1 MADLQ
6 LSIRY
11 RTLPNKIGFAVMC
24 MLLPVWAL
32 FVPLLLGLFV
42 LFLLGQP
49 GVLAPHIAIFIIG
62 TLAAIPILSIML
74 TAYFEDDRLFVSKD
88 GISFP
93 LFMVPFLGFRRHRS
107 WPELEFAN
115 IKRAPDRKIGE
126 RDKLLLKFGGTNGT
140 AELDTKNI
148 DNAHLDQM
156 LLALELWGNRCHRT
170 PELVDYQS
178 TLQNENVGVARV
190 SSTHMWEEE
199 LSRRFNAT
207 TFVPLEPETRLQKG
221 RLRVV
226 RQIAFGGLSAIYL
239 AQKDEVEMVVVKE
252 AIVPPNAN
260 EETRATAEQHFRRE
274 AKFLAALDHPQI
286 ARVTDHFVENG
297 RNYLLLQYISGQD
310 LRQFI
315 KQNGPQTEA
324 IVLEWAEQMAGIL
337 NYIHTQ
343 DPPIIHRD
351 LTPDNMVLKN
361 DGTVMLIDFGAANE
375 FVGTATGTL
384 VGKQAYMAPEQVRGK
399 ASLASDLY
407 ALGGTIFFW
416 LTGRD
421 PTPLSVSHPRLVLPG
436 ISEATDELVAK
447 LTGFEARDRYATA
460 ADALAAV
467 RAIRS
472 GGGETGSAGGADED
486 EGALVGGSN

>member
-11 RTLPNKIGFAVMC
+11 RTLLNKLGFAVMC
-24 MLLPVWAL
+24 ILLPVWAL

-49 GVLAPHIAIFIIG
+49 AALAPQIAIFIIG
-62 TLAAIPILSIML
+62 TLAAIPIVSIML

-107 WPELEFAN
+107 WAELEFAS
-115 IKRAPDRKIGE
+115 IKRSPDRKIGE
-126 RDKLLLKFGGTNGT
+126 NDKLLLKFGGTAGG
-140 AELDTKNI
+140 AEISTKYI

-178 TLQNENVGVARV
+178 TLQNENVGVARI

-207 TFVPLEPETRLQKG
+207 TFVPLEPETRLQEG
-221 RLRVV
+221 RLRIV

-239 AQKDEVEMVVVKE
+239 AQKDEVDMVVVKE

-260 EETRATAEQHFRRE
+260 EETRVTAEQHFRRE

-286 ARVTDHFVENG
+286 ARVTDHFVEDG

-315 KQNGPQTEA
+315 KQNGPQEEKT
-324 IVLEWAEQMAGIL
+324 VLAWAEQMTAIL
-337 NYIHTQ
+337 HYIHTQ

-361 DGTVMLIDFGAANE
+361 DGTLMLIDFGAANE

-399 ASLASDLY
+399 ASLSSDLY

-436 ISEATDELVAK
+436 ISEATDELVSR
-447 LTGFEARDRYATA
+447 LTGFEARDRYSTA

-467 RAIRS
+467 RAIRNTAAAS
-472 GGGETGSAGGADED
+472 SCVADED
-486 EGALVGGSN
+486 EGALVGGSNS